1 MRSSLELIRGDMEDE
16 AMEDVAPTSILT
28 FNLLL
33 LIKRA
38 QAQHG
43 LRHGDY
49 TRYRCRH
56 RPRNH
61 HPPSGGGRCGSAGA
75 VSRRV
80 VARQTCSRCS
90 QLAQTTSPVTA
101 TPSNG
106 GGA

>member
-1 MRSSLELIRGDMEDE
+1 
-16 AMEDVAPTSILT
+16 MEDVAPTSILT

-61 HPPSGGGRCGSAGA
+61 RAA
-75 VSRRV
+75 EVDAAARV
-80 VARQTCSRCS
+80 
-90 QLAQTTSPVTA
+90 P
-101 TPSNG
+101 
-106 GGA
+106 

>member
-1 MRSSLELIRGDMEDE
+1 MEAALDE

-33 LIKRA
+33 IIKRA

-56 RPRNH
+56 RLETTSSGGRERGCREPARSRSTDLLAMLSAAPNH
-61 HPPSGGGRCGSAGA
+61 HPLPHCNPIARG
-75 VSRRV
+75 RRV
-80 VARQTCSRCS
+80 DYTHRSALRV
-90 QLAQTTSPVTA
+90 
-101 TPSNG
+101 
-106 GGA
+106 